1 MRLLRSLSYQLRSL
15 LRSEEKN
22 RELDEE
28 IQFHL
33 DMQIDELVKSGMDR
47 EQARLEALRSFGGVE
62 QEKENCRDAWG
73 MSIVD
78 ELARDTIFALRQLRK
93 YHFLSLTI
101 IVSLAICMG
110 ANTAMF
116 SIINSVLYRALL
128 YEDSDSL
135 VLIWNRY
142 PLQNREKW
150 GNSVYQFEERKKAT
164 NFQDMGIAQ
173 YMPFILS
180 AEGNIEKVRG
190 MEVSASY
197 FSTLGV
203 DARIGRCLQEDDMRV
218 ESGNVAILS
227 HRFWRERFGGD
238 RAIIGSSVIL
248 LLGSFNR

>member
-93 YHFLSLTI
+93 YHFLSFI
-101 IVSLAICMG
+101 IVLNAI
-110 ANTAMF
+110 
-116 SIINSVLYRALL
+116 
-128 YEDSDSL
+128 
-135 VLIWNRY
+135 
-142 PLQNREKW
+142 
-150 GNSVYQFEERKKAT
+150 
-164 NFQDMGIAQ
+164 
-173 YMPFILS
+173 MPFI
-180 AEGNIEKVRG
+180 
-190 MEVSASY
+190 
-197 FSTLGV
+197 
-203 DARIGRCLQEDDMRV
+203 
-218 ESGNVAILS
+218 
-227 HRFWRERFGGD
+227 
-238 RAIIGSSVIL
+238 SSL
-248 LLGSFNR
+248 